1 MVDRGVSMVERGVSM
16 VERGERLGEVVRDG
30 CGRQVAGGEGHG
42 GVAGW
47 EGGGGEGREGGGEGG
62 EGGQLHD
69 ALDGGREERDMRRGC
84 RRRSSNR
91 QL

>member
-1 MVDRGVSMVERGVSM
+1 M
-16 VERGERLGEVVRDG
+16 
-30 CGRQVAGGEGHG
+30 AGGEGHG

-62 EGGQLHD
+62 EGGELHD
-69 ALDGGREERDMRRGC
+69 ALNGGREERDVGRGC
-84 RRRSSNR
+84 CRRSSNR